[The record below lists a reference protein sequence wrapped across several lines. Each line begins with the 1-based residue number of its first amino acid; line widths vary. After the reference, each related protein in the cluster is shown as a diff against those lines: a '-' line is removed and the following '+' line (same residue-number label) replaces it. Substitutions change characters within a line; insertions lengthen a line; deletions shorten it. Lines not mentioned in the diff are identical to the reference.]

1 MPRSAAT
8 GRGAGAG
15 WEPALAADVITM
27 ADERAATAISAVKS
41 LDFGVTPG
49 NLGTPLETL
58 YFQTGH
64 IVYGRKTPDL
74 GQSS

>member
-1 MPRSAAT
+1 M
-8 GRGAGAG
+8 
-15 WEPALAADVITM
+15 ADVITM
-27 ADERAATAISAVKS
+27 ADERAATAIRTLKS

-64 IVYGRKTPDL
+64 IVYDKQTGHQGVIGP
-74 GQSS
+74 G